1 MIFNVLIYGAGAIGR
16 GYLPWILNK
25 KSKISYVENNIDVVN
40 FFKKNKFFYSL
51 MISNKKYLNK
61 KVHFENIFM
70 FGEEREFINN
80 YDLIILCAGTRTVEI
95 ISENLESF
103 KNKILVLE
111 NDIKCVDILGAR
123 LNKSNNIF
131 FGIPD
136 VISSNTASKAIKKK
150 YGKKS
155 IITEDGICYTEKKL
169 EPFFDKAIF
178 LNKKKIYDQWICK
191 LYLHN
196 TVHCIL
202 AYLGHIVG
210 LKYIHE
216 IANLKFSKKLLNL
229 CFNELSKLLI
239 KKYYIDLKTIKY
251 YSKKEFSRFTNK
263 LLFDPIDRVAREPF
277 RKLKID
283 ERLIGA
289 ANQCISNGIYPK
301 SIAFGIFCAF
311 NYKNRQD
318 PDFNISYL
326 KNSLNRED
334 FLEIALGLRRNEP
347 IFEILLENWNNY
359 SHNIKKLK
367 RNPSM
372 KLSRMHDIAGCRTVM
387 ANYNLAKKLYEKVIK
402 LKPFDRITTKAK
414 KKLQNF

>member
-1 MIFNVLIYGAGAIGR
+1 MNFNVLIYGAGAIGR

-25 KSKISYVENNIDVVN
+25 KSKISYVENNTDVVN
-40 FFKKNKFFYSL
+40 YFRKNKSFYSL
-51 MISNKKYLNK
+51 MIKNQKYMNK

-70 FGEEREFINN
+70 FGEEREFVNN
-80 YDLIILCAGTRTVEI
+80 YDLVILCAGTRSVDA
-95 ISENLESF
+95 ISENLENF

-111 NDIKCVDILGAR
+111 NDINCADILKTK
-123 LNKSNNIF
+123 LNKTNKVF

-136 VISSNTASKAIKKK
+136 VISSNTASKEIKKK

-155 IITEDGICYTEKKL
+155 IITENGICYIEKKL
-169 EPFFDKAIF
+169 ESFFDKAIF
-178 LNKKKIYDQWICK
+178 LNEKKIYDQWICK

-216 IANLKFSKKLLNL
+216 IANFKFSKKLLSF
-229 CFNELSKLLI
+229 CFYELSKLLV
-239 KKYYIDLKTIKY
+239 KKYKIDLKTIRY
-251 YSKKEFSRFTNK
+251 YSKKELSRFTNK

-289 ANQCISNGIYPK
+289 ANKCISNGIYPK

-326 KNSLNRED
+326 KNSLKRED
-334 FLEIALGLRRNEP
+334 FLEIALGLRKNEP
-347 IFEILLENWNNY
+347 ISEILLENWNIY
-359 SHNIKKLK
+359 SKNIKKLK
-367 RNPSM
+367 N
-372 KLSRMHDIAGCRTVM
+372 K
-387 ANYNLAKKLYEKVIK
+387 
-402 LKPFDRITTKAK
+402 
-414 KKLQNF
+414 

>member
-1 MIFNVLIYGAGAIGR
+1 MRLNVLIYGAGAIGR

-25 KSKISYVENNIDVVN
+25 KSKISYVENNINVVN
-40 FFKKNKFFYSL
+40 FFKKNNFFYSL
-51 MISNKKYLNK
+51 MIKNQKYINK
-61 KVHFENIFM
+61 KVSFENIFL
-70 FGEEREFINN
+70 FGEEKEFINN
-80 YDLIILCAGTRTVEI
+80 YDLIILCAGTRSVES
-95 ISENLESF
+95 ISENLLSF

-111 NDIKCVDILGAR
+111 NDIKCVDVLKAK
-123 LNKSNNIF
+123 LNKSDNIF

-136 VISSNTASKAIKKK
+136 VISSNTASKEIKKK

-155 IITEDGICYTEKKL
+155 IITEDGICYIEKKL
-169 EPFFDKAIF
+169 EHFFDKAIF
-178 LNKKKIYDQWICK
+178 LNEKKIYDQWICK

-216 IANLKFSKKLLNL
+216 IANLKFSKKLLNI
-229 CFNELSKLLI
+229 CFSELSKLLLQ
-239 KKYYIDLKTIKY
+239 KYKIDLKTIKY
-251 YSKKEFSRFTNK
+251 YSKKELSRFTNK

-289 ANQCISNGIYPK
+289 ANKCISNGIYPK

-326 KNSLNRED
+326 KNSLNRVD
-334 FLEIALGLRRNEP
+334 FLEIALGLRKNEP
-347 IFEILLENWNNY
+347 ISEILLENWNIY
-359 SHNIKKLK
+359 SNNIKKLK
-367 RNPSM
+367 KNENSFKR
-372 KLSRMHDIAGCRTVM
+372 
-387 ANYNLAKKLYEKVIK
+387 KKS
-402 LKPFDRITTKAK
+402 
-414 KKLQNF
+414 